1 MLCCVASPYIIGTM
15 GQATAAGGG
24 STTAAASS
32 NLLQV
37 HHNFRWVLFSGRA
50 EPASGLLQRHL
61 RRRLIAAAR
70 DRCAMRVV
78 KIQLIFNSSSM
89 LALLAVRPKFTQPA
103 CCAAAAAIDRYLLR
117 ARARPQQQ
125 TCRPPLLL
133 SIDRTDRRTDARPF
147 HEA

>member
-1 MLCCVASPYIIGTM
+1 M

-78 KIQLIFNSSSM
+78 KMQLIFNSSSM

-125 TCRPPLLL
+125 KPAGRRCCCR
-133 SIDRTDRRTDARPF
+133 STGQTDGRTHDRSMKLNVYYADRIKIC
-147 HEA
+147 